1 MPKGGKNT
9 SFEWNNMIS
18 LAEGNIAVIK
28 EELIKLIKQIN
39 IIKGNIAM
47 QRTMIEVCPSSM

>member
-1 MPKGGKNT
+1 MPKGEKNT

-18 LAEGNIAVIK
+18 LAEGNITVIK

-47 QRTMIEVCPSSM
+47 QRTMIEVFPSSM

>member
-1 MPKGGKNT
+1 MPKGEKNT

-18 LAEGNIAVIK
+18 LAEGNITVIK

-47 QRTMIEVCPSSM
+47 QRTIIEVFPSSI

>member
-1 MPKGGKNT
+1 MPKGEKNT

-18 LAEGNIAVIK
+18 LAEGNITVIK

-47 QRTMIEVCPSSM
+47 QRTMIEVFPSSI

>member
-1 MPKGGKNT
+1 
-9 SFEWNNMIS
+9 MIS
-18 LAEGNIAVIK
+18 LAEGNITVIK

-47 QRTMIEVCPSSM
+47 QRTMIEVFPSSI

>member
-1 MPKGGKNT
+1 
-9 SFEWNNMIS
+9 MIS